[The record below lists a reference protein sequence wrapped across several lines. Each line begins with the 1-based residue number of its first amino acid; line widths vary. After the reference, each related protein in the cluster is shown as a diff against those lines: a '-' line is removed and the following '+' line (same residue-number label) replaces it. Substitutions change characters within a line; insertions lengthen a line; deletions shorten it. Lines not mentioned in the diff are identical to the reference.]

1 MMIALLLALAL
12 AQPDPV
18 AMAAAGLVAQIE
30 DDNGGPDTMMTS
42 ITSQG
47 CAVEITGKGKNWALD
62 MTKVE
67 ALALEDTFVY
77 VAAPPH
83 KLAIVGDASK
93 PDQAAKLKALATAL
107 GDIATRCR
115 PKSSA
120 L

>member
-1 MMIALLLALAL
+1 MIGLLLALAL

-30 DDNGGPDTMMTS
+30 DDNGGPDAMMTS

-47 CAVEITGKGKNWALD
+47 CAVEITGKGRSWALD
-62 MTKVE
+62 MTRVE

-77 VAAPPH
+77 IAATPQ

-93 PDQAAKLKALATAL
+93 TDQAAKLKALAAAL
-107 GDIATRCR
+107 SGIATRCR
-115 PKSSA
+115 PKS
-120 L
+120 